1 MRQPFKYSILQEEY
15 ESGDDTGLE
24 PKEREEAEKRMRQME
39 AERRKKEEKRAAFL
53 LVCYI
58 NYNYCMH

>member
-1 MRQPFKYSILQEEY
+1 MVRKQSECSILEEEY

-53 LVCYI
+53 LVYYI
-58 NYNYCMH
+58 HHIY